1 MTDQPLG
8 LRERKRLETRTQLE
22 RAAVRL
28 AAELGVENATVEAI
42 CATVPVS
49 VRTFFNYFESKED
62 AIIGVRDIEFDE
74 AAIERHARENA
85 GLPLTGRIIGLL
97 LEALA
102 PAIADTDLHEAR
114 LAIIKQHPELLSRQI
129 AQVGRAGEKL
139 IAATA
144 GLLAHDVRFAGLGA
158 DERSAT
164 AELILPLCGGAV
176 RLAVK
181 EWVSAGGERSLPELH
196 RRAVELAGKAIET
209 LS

>member
-1 MTDQPLG
+1 MADQSLG

-28 AAELGVENATVEAI
+28 VAELGLEYATVEAI

-49 VRTFFNYFESKED
+49 TRTFFNYFESKED
-62 AIIGVRDIEFDE
+62 AILGVRDVVFGDE
-74 AAIERHARENA
+74 AIERHARENA
-85 GLPLTGRIIGLL
+85 GQPLVSRIIGLL

-102 PAIADTDLHEAR
+102 PAIADTELHEAR

-129 AQVGRAGEKL
+129 AQMSRAGEKL

-144 GLLAHDVRFAGLGA
+144 AILAHDSRFAALGA

-176 RLAVK
+176 RLAIK
-181 EWVSAGGERSLPELH
+181 EWISAGGERSLPELH